1 MRIIDMHAHTG
12 KWAFHTRVGDNDIAG
27 IMDEFNIEKAIFS
40 SGRALMDDMITGN
53 EENYHFINSDSRF
66 YGYVVINQ
74 NKLKESE
81 KELGK
86 YLGKKKIVGV
96 KMHPEQFN
104 HPVNSTASKTLVK
117 IIDSYGL
124 PILIHTAHSEE
135 CRPSSVLEIAQQFPN
150 NKYILAHMGNAWW
163 KEAIETASKA
173 GNIFTDIISSWCAYD
188 QIKYAC
194 DLIGAERVL
203 FGSDM
208 TLLDPA
214 IAIGM
219 VMSSEISD
227 VDKEKVFYKNALKL
241 FNFNNF

>member
-12 KWAFHTRVGDNDIAG
+12 IWAFHTRVRDQDIAG
-27 IMDEFNIEKAIFS
+27 IMDWFNIEKAIFS
-40 SGRALMDDMITGN
+40 SSRALMDDMISGN

-81 KELGK
+81 KELEK
-86 YLGKKKIVGV
+86 YLGKEKIVGV

-104 HPVNSTASKTLVK
+104 HPVNSAASKSLVK
-117 IIDSYGL
+117 IINSYGL

-135 CRPSSVLEIAQQFPN
+135 CRPSTVLEIAQQFPN

-173 GNIFTDIISSWCAYD
+173 ENIYTDIISSWCAYD

-194 DLIGAERVL
+194 DALGADRVL

-214 IAIGM
+214 IAAGM

-227 VDKEKVFYKNALKL
+227 EQKEKVFYKNALAL
-241 FNFNNF
+241 FNFNGF